1 MMSSEISFVVPKE
14 MAGTRLDKAL
24 GLAFPEYSR
33 SYFENL
39 IDEGRVLVSGQKA
52 KVSRKI
58 QEGEEIRI
66 SHPPVKECEIVP
78 QDIPLSIL
86 YEDEDLLIVDK
97 PKGLT
102 VHPAAGHPDGT
113 LVNAVMAHCKG
124 RLSGING
131 VLRPGIVHRIDK
143 DTSGALIVCK
153 NDKAHRFIAEQLK
166 GHLITRK
173 YCGIV
178 HGNPGED
185 EFTITGNIGRNPKD
199 RKKMAIVKEG
209 GKEAVTHC
217 RVLERFGKYSYC
229 EFTLETGRTHQI
241 RVHMASKGHPL
252 VGDPLYGPSKPAFGI
267 EGQVLH
273 ARTIGFIHPST
284 GNYVEFEAPLPSYFE
299 MLLEKLRKMS

>member
-1 MMSSEISFVVPKE
+1 MMSNDIFWIVP
-14 MAGTRLDKAL
+14 GNLSGIRLDKAL

-39 IDEGRVLVSGQKA
+39 INEGRVLISGQKT
-52 KVSRKI
+52 KVSRKT
-58 QEGEEIRI
+58 QEGEEVLI

-86 YEDEDLLIVDK
+86 YEDQDILIVDK

-113 LVNAVMAHCKG
+113 LVNAIMAHCG
-124 RLSGING
+124 DRLSGING
-131 VLRPGIVHRIDK
+131 VMRPGIVHRIDK
-143 DTSGALIVCK
+143 DTSGALIICK

-166 GHLITRK
+166 DHHITRK

-178 HGNPGED
+178 HGNPIED

-199 RKKMAIVKEG
+199 RKKMAIVKDG

-217 RVLERFGKYSYC
+217 RVLERYGKYSYC

-241 RVHMASKGHPL
+241 RVHMASKGYPL

-267 EGQVLH
+267 SGQVLH
-273 ARTIGFIHPST
+273 ARTIGFLHPST
-284 GNYVEFEAPLPSYFE
+284 GKYVEFEAPLPQYFE

>member
-58 QEGEEIRI
+58 QEGDKILI

-153 NDKAHRFIAEQLK
+153 NDKAHRYIAEQLK
-166 GHLITRK
+166 GHHITRK